1 MSQYF
6 LIVNPVKRQYIDA
19 SRFDERTK
27 ASGFMRGYHATAVAL
42 LVCQSIE
49 VGHRYGPLAGSWY
62 ADPIIAAGDDHGQP
76 DQYGFATST
85 STNPDRNLY
94 QLARDEFEDISYQA
108 IAMLCLAQDGFAE
121 EIAEKAAK
129 RYTCLSNSEMS
140 SCLLAVSRYRPL
152 WRNHLGENGKSYIAR
167 NLPID
172 LELSFNQDREYSVQ
186 QV

>member
-94 QLARDEFEDISYQA
+94 QLARDKFEDISYQA

-129 RYTCLSNSEMS
+129 QSSLHLFVQLGNVVMLVGSESLSTA
-140 SCLLAVSRYRPL
+140 LAQSFGREWQKLYRKEFAN
-152 WRNHLGENGKSYIAR
+152 RS
-167 NLPID
+167 
-172 LELSFNQDREYSVQ
+172 
-186 QV
+186 